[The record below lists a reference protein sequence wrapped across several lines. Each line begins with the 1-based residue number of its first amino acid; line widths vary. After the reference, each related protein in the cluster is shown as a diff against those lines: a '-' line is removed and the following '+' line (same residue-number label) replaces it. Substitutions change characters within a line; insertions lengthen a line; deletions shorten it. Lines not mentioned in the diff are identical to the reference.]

1 MRLNQFLARAGVCS
15 RRGGDELI
23 RRGAV
28 TVNGEIIKDLGRQ
41 VVPEKDAVKVDG
53 KRVFTENTQY
63 FLYNKPEGVMS
74 TMEDPEGRKHL
85 GDVVRTLG
93 GGRLYPVGRLDYN
106 TAGLLLLTNDGDLTQ
121 RLLHPKFQV
130 ARTYSAKIQG
140 ILTKDEFA
148 KLAAGVRLEDGWA
161 KAEVTPVLKM
171 QTNSYVDVTVREGRN
186 RLVRRMFEAMGH
198 PVVKLKRVAFGP
210 LVLGPL
216 TTGEVRR
223 MTPEE
228 VKELKAFAARG
239 PGLAPTKA
247 GQKPLGSAHR
257 APSGPGGSGPKRSF
271 EARGEGRPKKSFG
284 GFGHGGPQKEF
295 GGTSKGGPK
304 KSSGGFDSRGPKK
317 SLGGPREGGPRKFSS
332 DFDHRGPKKEFGGY
346 GKDGPK
352 KSLGGPREGGPRKFS
367 SDFDHRGPKKEFGGY
382 GKGGPK
388 KSSGGPH
395 HDGSRKPSGGFGH
408 RAPKR
413 DSGGHGPARFRV
425 K

>member
-171 QTNSYVDVTVREGRN
+171 QTNSYVNVTVREGRN
-186 RLVRRMFEAMGH
+186 RLVRRLFEAMGH

-210 LVLGPL
+210 LELGPL

-239 PGLAPTKA
+239 PGQVPAKT
-247 GQKPLGSAHR
+247 GRKPLDLAHR
-257 APSGPGGSGPKRSF
+257 ASSGPGGSGPKRGF

-284 GFGHGGPQKEF
+284 GFGHGGPRKES
-295 GGTSKGGPK
+295 GGYHKGGPGK
-304 KSSGGFDSRGPKK
+304 PSGGFDSRGPKMSFGASAEGGPRK
-317 SLGGPREGGPRKFSS
+317 FASDFDHRGPKKDFGGYGKSGPKNSLGGPREGGPRKS
-332 DFDHRGPKKEFGGY
+332 
-346 GKDGPK
+346 
-352 KSLGGPREGGPRKFS
+352 
-367 SDFDHRGPKKEFGGY
+367 
-382 GKGGPK
+382 
-388 KSSGGPH
+388 
-395 HDGSRKPSGGFGH
+395 SGGFGR

-413 DSGGHGPARFRV
+413 GSGGHGPARFRV